1 MNAPDSINLASIRQH
16 LHAYPELGLE
26 EVKTAKFLSDLLQ
39 SWGLEVTGNIGGTGI
54 VASLRRG
61 KSNQAI
67 GLRADMDGL
76 PICESALCESAQH
89 AYTSRHKGCMHA
101 CGHDGH
107 MTMLLGAAHAMANDP
122 DFKNSGFN
130 GSGFNG
136 TVHFIFQP
144 AEENFGGA
152 RLMIEEGLFDRF
164 PCDYVFALHN
174 MPGIPLG
181 QFTSRDGAMMASIDV
196 AGIKV
201 IGKGGHGA
209 QPEKTIDPIVI
220 GSQIVTAFQTVVS
233 RNINQFEPG
242 VVTVGSFHSGSASN
256 IIPDHALLEISLRA
270 TDPVTRT
277 LMIKRIEELASSIAT
292 GFGGSVEFDWQA
304 GYPVTMNNSK
314 ALKIARKAAE
324 NAFGPDSFELAKNP
338 WMGSEDFS
346 FMLEKVPGA
355 FLFIGNG
362 DSAPAHNSAYDFND
376 KVIPFGVKFY
386 QSLVHTIFNE

>member
-1 MNAPDSINLASIRQH
+1 MNAPYSINLTSIRQH

-122 DFKNSGFN
+122 DFKN
-130 GSGFNG
+130 SGFNG

-256 IIPDHALLEISLRA
+256 IIPEYALLEISLRA

-277 LMIKRIEELASSIAT
+277 LMIKRIEALASSIAT

>member
-1 MNAPDSINLASIRQH
+1 MNAPSSINLASIRQH

-26 EVKTAKFLSDLLQ
+26 EVKTATFLSDLLQ
-39 SWGLEVTGNIGGTGI
+39 SFGLEVTRNIGGTGI

-61 KSNQAI
+61 KSDQAI

-107 MTMLLGAAHAMANDP
+107 MTMLLGAAHAMVNDP
-122 DFKNSGFN
+122 NFN
-130 GSGFNG
+130 GPGFNG

-256 IIPDHALLEISLRA
+256 IIPDHAFLEISLRA

-386 QSLVHTIFNE
+386 QSLAHTIFNE

>member
-1 MNAPDSINLASIRQH
+1 
-16 LHAYPELGLE
+16 
-26 EVKTAKFLSDLLQ
+26 
-39 SWGLEVTGNIGGTGI
+39 
-54 VASLRRG
+54 
-61 KSNQAI
+61 
-67 GLRADMDGL
+67 MD
-76 PICESALCESAQH
+76 
-89 AYTSRHKGCMHA
+89 
-101 CGHDGH
+101 
-107 MTMLLGAAHAMANDP
+107 
-122 DFKNSGFN
+122 
-130 GSGFNG
+130 
-136 TVHFIFQP
+136 
-144 AEENFGGA
+144 FGGA

-181 QFTSRDGAMMASIDV
+181 QFSSRDGAMMASIDV
-196 AGIKV
+196 AWIKV

-256 IIPDHALLEISLRA
+256 IIPECATLEISLRA

-314 ALKIARKAAE
+314 ALKIASAAAE

-386 QSLVHTIFNE
+386 QSLAHTIFNE

>member
-1 MNAPDSINLASIRQH
+1 MNAPKDSIDLVSIRHH
-16 LHAYPELGLE
+16 LHAHPEPGLKE
-26 EVKTAKFLSDLLQ
+26 FKTAEFISDMLT
-39 SWGLEVTGNIGGTGI
+39 SWGLEVTSNIGGTGI

-61 KSNQAI
+61 KGDHAI

-76 PICESALCESAQH
+76 PMFESAQH
-89 AYTSRHKGCMHA
+89 GYRSRHEGCMHA

-122 DFKNSGFN
+122 NFNDPGFN
-130 GSGFNG
+130 GN
-136 TVHFIFQP
+136 VHFIFQP

-152 RLMIEEGLFDRF
+152 KLMIEDGLFDRF

-181 QFTSRDGAMMASIDV
+181 QLASRDGAIMASIDV
-196 AGIKV
+196 AGIEV
-201 IGKGGHGA
+201 IGRGGHGA

-220 GSQIVTAFQTVVS
+220 GSQIVTAFQAVVS

-256 IIPDHALLEISLRA
+256 IIPDRARLEVSLRA
-270 TDPVTRT
+270 TDPDTRT
-277 LMIKRIEELASSIAT
+277 LMINRLEELASFIAR
-292 GFGGSVEFDWQA
+292 GFGGSVEFDWQT
-304 GYPVTMNNSK
+304 GYPVAVNNSK
-314 ALKIARKAAE
+314 ALKIAREAAT
-324 NAFGPDSFELAKNP
+324 NAFGPGSIELVKNP

-346 FMLEKVPGA
+346 FMLEKIPGA

-362 DSAPAHNSAYDFND
+362 DSAPVHNSEYDFD
-376 KVIPFGVKFY
+376 DRVIPFGVKFY
-386 QSLVHTIFNE
+386 QSLANIIFNR

>member
-1 MNAPDSINLASIRQH
+1 MNAPYSINLASIRQH

-76 PICESALCESAQH
+76 PICESAQH

-122 DFKNSGFN
+122 DFKN
-130 GSGFNG
+130 SGFNG

-256 IIPDHALLEISLRA
+256 IIPDHAFLEISLRA

>member
-1 MNAPDSINLASIRQH
+1 MNASSSINLASIRQH

-26 EVKTAKFLSDLLQ
+26 EVKTAKFLSDLLL
-39 SWGLEVTGNIGGTGI
+39 SWGLEVNGNIGGTGI

-61 KSNQAI
+61 KSDQAI

-76 PICESALCESAQH
+76 PLCESVICESAQH

-122 DFKNSGFN
+122 SFN
-130 GSGFNG
+130 GN
-136 TVHFIFQP
+136 VHFIFQP

-174 MPGIPLG
+174 MPGISLG

-209 QPEKTIDPIVI
+209 QPEKAIDPIVI

-256 IIPDHALLEISLRA
+256 IIPDHARLEISLRA

-277 LMIKRIEELASSIAT
+277 LMIKRIEALASSIAT

-304 GYPVTMNNSK
+304 GYPVTMNNSN
-314 ALKIARKAAE
+314 AVKIAKEAAI
-324 NAFGPDSFELAKNP
+324 NAFGPDSIELAKNP

-346 FMLEKVPGA
+346 FMLEKIPGA

-362 DSAPAHNSAYDFND
+362 DSAPVHNSTYDFND
-376 KVIPFGVKFY
+376 RVIPFGVKFY
-386 QSLVHTIFNE
+386 QSLAHIIFNQVC